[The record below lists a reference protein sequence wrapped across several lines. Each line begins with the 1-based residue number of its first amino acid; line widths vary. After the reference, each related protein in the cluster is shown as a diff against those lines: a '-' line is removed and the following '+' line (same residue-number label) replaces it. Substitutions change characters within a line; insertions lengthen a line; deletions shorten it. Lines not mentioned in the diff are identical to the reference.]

1 MNQRAEDKTGRLAR
15 IGALLLIPLT
25 ILIGDFEFRW
35 VQEHA
40 REPLVFWPWFLGS
53 VGLSVALWWGLVNLV
68 KGSRLRWIVLP
79 LVVMPLGVLI
89 VASWRFRTLRHYDP
103 AATVVAFLIEEPLY
117 AIELAL
123 AGVSPGWLAALV
135 SVPIGWLAA
144 ALYGASGGAEA
155 ESPSRSRRLVAGA
168 AVLSVPLMVWTTWPS
183 VVENPWTPYPTD
195 IRLLKVGEQGVSFYS
210 QGVSSIMMRPAQRN
224 GVAPVEAQE
233 RPSVLLILAESVR
246 NDRTQLWGDPGR
258 QTTPRLAEFSQSRP
272 DEVFAFQQHTANAAA
287 TLASGI
293 GLMLGKHYAAPAD
306 VLRSAPVVWQYAQ
319 AAGMETFLVSAQP
332 WGWANLTGFYIDHQP
347 PDAFWDAEALGLEVV
362 NDAGGDDLQ
371 AADKVVELIGDASAK
386 AEPFFGIFQLNATH
400 FPYHALDEVSW
411 PIEGSVDRYDAAMAR
426 SDAAVG
432 KVLRALE
439 EKGKLDST
447 VVIFVSDHAVELN
460 EAKYREGHQAL
471 RRDEPAMFQGA
482 RVSSCEPVYAR
493 TPMLMYVP
501 EKWQKRLGLDGT
513 TLAANTD
520 KLSSHVDILP
530 TVLELWSMPPH
541 VNLDGQS
548 LLVPVPEDR
557 LAYCFTASRVPE
569 VRGVGIHA
577 ADRYVYLRKN
587 LSRPHAFDIEGLE
600 SFESRR
606 MGEPLEERDGT
617 LIERACRE
625 STAAR
630 EVLGELDEKFE
641 LAGVPCE

>member
-1 MNQRAEDKTGRLAR
+1 MAPRAEEKTGRLAR

-53 VGLSVALWWGLVNLV
+53 VGMSVALWWGLVNLV
-68 KGSRLRWIVLP
+68 KGSRLRWILLP
-79 LVVMPLGVLI
+79 LVVVPLGVLI

-103 AATVVAFLIEEPLY
+103 AATVIAFLLEEPLY
-117 AIELAL
+117 ALELAM
-123 AGVSPGWLAALV
+123 AGISPGWLAALILLPV
-135 SVPIGWLAA
+135 VWLAA
-144 ALYGASGGAEA
+144 ALYGAIDDAE
-155 ESPSRSRRLVAGA
+155 PDTPRRNRRLIAGA
-168 AVLSVPLMVWTTWPS
+168 AVLAVPLVVWTTWPS

-195 IRLLKVGEQGVSFYS
+195 IRLLKVGEQGASFYA
-210 QGVSSIMMRPAQRN
+210 QGVSSIMIRPAERTK
-224 GVAPVEAQE
+224 VAPAESKE
-233 RPSVLLILAESVR
+233 RPSVLVILAESVR

-258 QTTPRLAEFSQSRP
+258 ETTPHMAGFAQSRP
-272 DEVFAFQQHTANAAA
+272 DEVFAFQHHTANAAA
-287 TLASGI
+287 TLASGM
-293 GLMLGKHYAAPAD
+293 GLLLGKQYAAPAD
-306 VLRSAPVVWQYAQ
+306 VLRGAPVIWQYAQ
-319 AAGMETFLVSAQP
+319 AADMETFLVSAQP
-332 WGWANLTGFYIDHQP
+332 WGWANLTGFYIDNQP

-362 NDAGGDDLQ
+362 NDAGGDDLE
-371 AADKVVELIGDASAK
+371 AADKVVELIGEASAK

-400 FPYHALDEVSW
+400 FPYHALDDVSW

-439 EKGKLDST
+439 QKGKLDST

-460 EAKYREGHQAL
+460 ESEYRKGHQAL

-482 RVSSCEPVYAR
+482 RVSSCEPVYVR

-501 EKWQKRLGLDGT
+501 KKWQERLGANRDV
-513 TLAANTD
+513 LAANTD

-530 TVLELWSMPPH
+530 TVLELWSMSPVVEP
-541 VNLDGQS
+541 DGRS
-548 LLVPVPEDR
+548 LLREVPEDR

-587 LSRPHAFDIEGLE
+587 LSRPHAFDVEGLE

-606 MGEPLEERDGT
+606 MGEPLAEGDEA
-617 LIERACRE
+617 LLARACRE
-625 STAAR
+625 SSAAR
-630 EVLGELDEKFE
+630 EVLGELDEKFG